1 MEVVILHEL
10 GKPCAQE
17 KKKRKKE
24 KQNGDITA
32 QRIVGGEVKNVIAAF
47 KYSNI

>member
-1 MEVVILHEL
+1 MNWENHV
-10 GKPCAQE
+10 PR